1 MPPSYAARATLATM
15 PNEIDRLESVRA
27 AFAALKDRVAGG
39 EPWPLAGAF
48 GTEPEA
54 AWGPREVLA
63 HVAEMLPFWLGELE
77 RVVEGGASGG
87 STPFGRQAD
96 DPIRIGSL
104 ERDRTL
110 PLGVLFGRID
120 TGLRSWTDRLRSL
133 TDDERARG
141 GLHPR
146 LGEMPASGILE
157 RFVLGHAEE
166 HVVQLERI
174 LADIADVAGDTA

>member
-1 MPPSYAARATLATM
+1 MPS
-15 PNEIDRLESVRA
+15 EHDRLDTVHRA
-27 AFAALKDRVAGG
+27 FEDLQGRVVAG
-39 EPWPLAGAF
+39 EPWPLAETF

-77 RVVEGGASGG
+77 RVVEGLPGGGA
-87 STPFGRQAD
+87 TPFGRMSD

-104 ERDRTL
+104 ARDRTL
-110 PLGVLFGRID
+110 PLRVLFERID
-120 TGLRSWTDRLRSL
+120 TGLHAWMDRLGSL
-133 TDDERARG
+133 TDAERGRLG
-141 GLHPR
+141 RHPS

-166 HVVQLERI
+166 HVAQLEGN
-174 LADIADVAGDTA
+174 LGDTAA